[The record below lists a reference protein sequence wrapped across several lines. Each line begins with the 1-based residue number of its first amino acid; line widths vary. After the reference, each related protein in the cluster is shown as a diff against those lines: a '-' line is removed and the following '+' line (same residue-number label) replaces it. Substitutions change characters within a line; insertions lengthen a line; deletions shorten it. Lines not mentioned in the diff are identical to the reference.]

1 MSLTLRERRPQV
13 PWAVIAVGVIAAVYI
28 LAPIVALG
36 LRVPWGHL
44 ASTFSAPATQDLL
57 RITLSSAGLATIAAT
72 VLGTCLALWLQK
84 LQRLSAVVRLV
95 VYLPFALP
103 PVVGGLALTAL
114 LGRRGVLGPVL
125 DAAGISVAFSFV
137 GVVVAHIFV
146 TLPFVV
152 VAVDSALRQLDSEVI
167 ASARGVGMRP
177 GEILRH
183 ITLPAI
189 APAVLTGAA
198 LACARSLGEF
208 GTTITFAGS
217 MPGVTRTLSSGIYL
231 AREVSADNAYALSA
245 LLIALAVILLVVAGL
260 PFLLR
265 QRPAPSA
272 RTLGAM
278 DVEQLRR
285 LTSPVGEAQDVHF
298 RVGHTVAT
306 FRGGLITA
314 VIGPNGAGKTTL
326 LRFLAGRLLGAE
338 VSAEQVVMLTQ
349 NPGLPPTASVR
360 QALTMVTRDEARAE
374 TLLRHAGLDSLGHVR
389 DLSGGQAAQ
398 VALLR
403 ALAARPEVL
412 VLDEP
417 FAAMDVESAARWRH
431 LLSIAAPDRTT
442 ILVTHSH
449 YDVSMLASDV
459 LVMEGGDIA
468 ARGPVTE
475 LLAQPPNRFVAEL
488 AGLNLLE
495 GSVHDGR
502 FNCEGVTFPAQGL
515 ADGPAWAAFPRTALS
530 AAADG
535 ELSLQ
540 VVAALGSGEV
550 LATLG
555 HQRVRLAD
563 LAEDFAP
570 GTLLRCTL
578 DPHAVRVYTRI

>member
-1 MSLTLRERRPQV
+1 MSLPLRERRPQV
-13 PWAVIAVGVIAAVYI
+13 PGAVIAVGMIAAVYI

-36 LRVPWGHL
+36 LRVPWGQL
-44 ASTFSAPATQDLL
+44 SSTLRAPATRDLL
-57 RITLSSAGLATIAAT
+57 RITLSSAGLATVAAT
-72 VLGTCLALWLQK
+72 ILGTCLALWLQK

-95 VYLPFALP
+95 VYLPLALP

-114 LGRRGVLGPVL
+114 LGRRGALGPVL
-125 DAAGISVAFSFV
+125 DAAGINVAFSFL
-137 GVVVAHIFV
+137 GVVVAHTFV

-152 VAVDSALRQLDSEVI
+152 VAVDSALRQLDNEI
-167 ASARGVGMRP
+167 ITSARGVGMRP

-217 MPGVTRTLSSGIYL
+217 MPGMTRTMSSGIYL
-231 AREVSADNAYALSA
+231 EREVSADNAYALSA
-245 LLIALAVILLVVAGL
+245 LLIALAVILLIVAGL
-260 PFLLR
+260 PLLLR

-272 RTLGAM
+272 RTLGTM
-278 DVEQLRR
+278 DVEQLRA

-298 RVGHTVAT
+298 RVGHTEVT
-306 FRGGLITA
+306 FHRGIMTA

-338 VSAEQVVMLTQ
+338 VSAERVVMLTQ

-360 QALTMVTRDEARAE
+360 QALTMITKDEARTEA
-374 TLLRHAGLDSLGHVR
+374 LLKHAGLNSLRHVR

-431 LLSIAAPDRTT
+431 LLSEAAPDRTT
-442 ILVTHSH
+442 VLVTHNH
-449 YDVSMLASDV
+449 YDVSVLASDA

-468 ARGPVTE
+468 ARGPVAE
-475 LLAQPPNRFVAEL
+475 ILEQPPNRFVAEL

-502 FNCEGVTFPAQGL
+502 FNCDGITFPAPGV
-515 ADGPAWAAFPRTALS
+515 AEGPAWAAFPRTALS
-530 AAADG
+530 AAAEG

-540 VVAALGSGEV
+540 VVAALGAGDL

-555 HQRVRLAD
+555 HQRVRLTGV
-563 LAEDFAP
+563 AEDFTP
-570 GTLLRCTL
+570 GTLLHCTL
-578 DPHAVRVYTRI
+578 DPRAVRVYTRI